1 VRIVRKIAHWVGRVL
16 VMTLVVGGL
25 WGIAA
30 TLLTR
35 DGLDRCE
42 RIEIELKHLG
52 HVNEEVSYQNNAL
65 TQRIEAL
72 GSDARVIEDIAR
84 EELGMI
90 RSDETIYLFPPEF
103 QQQYA
108 ALP

>member
-1 VRIVRKIAHWVGRVL
+1 MRTLRNIGRWMGRAL
-16 VMTLVVGGL
+16 VPPIIVGGL

-30 TLLTR
+30 TLLAR
-35 DGLDRCE
+35 DGLERCE
-42 RIEIELKHLG
+42 RIEIELKHLAR
-52 HVNEEVSYQNNAL
+52 VNEEVSYENNAL
-65 TQRIEAL
+65 AQRIEAL
-72 GSDARVIEDIAR
+72 GTDARVIEDIAR

>member
-1 VRIVRKIAHWVGRVL
+1 VRTLRLIAHWTGRTL
-16 VMTLVVGGL
+16 VMTLILGGL

-30 TLLTR
+30 TLLAR
-35 DGLDRCE
+35 DGLERCN
-42 RIEIELKHLG
+42 RIEIELQHLV
-52 HVNEEVSYQNNAL
+52 HVNQEVSYQNNAL